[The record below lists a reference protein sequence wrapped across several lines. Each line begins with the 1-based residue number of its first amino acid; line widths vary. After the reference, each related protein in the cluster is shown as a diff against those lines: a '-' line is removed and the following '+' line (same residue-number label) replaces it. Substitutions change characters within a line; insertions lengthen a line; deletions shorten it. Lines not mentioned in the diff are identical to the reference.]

1 MAKFLVKGSYTTD
14 GVKGILKDG
23 GTARRAAVQ
32 KTVEALGG
40 SQEAFYFAFGET
52 DVYVLVDL
60 PDNEAAA
67 AISMVVN
74 ASGAVQVEIVP
85 LLTPEQADEA
95 AKKSVEY
102 RPPSG

>member
-32 KTVEALGG
+32 KTVEGLGG
-40 SQEAFYFAFGET
+40 SQEAFYFAFGDD
-52 DVYVLVDL
+52 DVYVIVDM
-60 PDNEAAA
+60 PDNASAA

-74 ASGAVQVEIVP
+74 ASGAVQIELVP
-85 LLTPEQADEA
+85 LLTAEEADEA
-95 AKKSVEY
+95 AKKSVDY
-102 RPPSG
+102 RPPGG

>member
-14 GVKGILKDG
+14 GVKGILNDG

-32 KTVEALGG
+32 KMVEGLGG
-40 SQEAFYFAFGET
+40 SQEAFYFAFGDT

-60 PDNEAAA
+60 PDNTSAA

-74 ASGAVQVEIVP
+74 ATGAVQVELVP
-85 LLTPEQADEA
+85 LLTPEEADEA
-95 AKKSVEY
+95 AKMSVDY
-102 RPPSG
+102 RPPGD